1 MNKLDEICTRKRDHV
16 AAQKLARPLAELQ
29 AMLADSSPPRGFAAA
44 LRRKVEAGECG
55 LIAEIKKASPS
66 HGLIREDFSPA
77 DLALAYE
84 QGGAACLSVLTDVPY
99 FQGHDDY
106 LYQARMACPLPALRK
121 DFMVDTYQILES
133 RLLGA
138 DCVLLIM
145 ASLSDDEARKMHDKT
160 QKLDMDVL
168 AEVHDEIELERV
180 LNLLPGAILGI
191 NNRNLKTLQTDLSTT
206 ERLAPMIPGGRLAV
220 CESGIADASHIARI
234 RQTGINCFLVGESLM
249 RQPDVKTATRQLL
262 EG

>member
-1 MNKLDEICTRKRDHV
+1 MNKLDEICARKRDHV
-16 AAQKLARPLAELQ
+16 ATQKQARPLTELQ

-44 LRRKVEAGECG
+44 LRRKVDAGECG

-77 DLALAYE
+77 DLAQAYE
-84 QGGAACLSVLTDVPY
+84 QGGAACLSVLTDAPY
-99 FQGHDDY
+99 FQGRDDY
-106 LYQARMACPLPALRK
+106 LNQARMACPLPALRK

-138 DCVLLIM
+138 DSILLIM
-145 ASLSDDEARKMHDKT
+145 AALSDDEARTMHEKA

-168 AEVHDEIELERV
+168 AEVHDEAELERV
-180 LNLLPGAILGI
+180 LTYLPGAILGI

-206 ERLAPMIPGGRLAV
+206 ERLAPMIPNGRLAV
-220 CESGIADASHIARI
+220 SESGIADVNHIARI
-234 RQTGINCFLVGESLM
+234 RQTGVNCFLVGESLM
-249 RQPDVKTATRQLL
+249 RQPDVKTATRLL
-262 EG
+262 LQG